1 MDKVTLLT
9 SSRLEPTAGIR
20 PHSSSII
27 VVLGRSLLSLAALPL
42 AYQARL
48 AQLCSTVVSLHLY
61 NAFVCLQHVYA
72 NNTILL
78 FLLLQ
83 GHHSFISSR
92 ALLLASSRAG
102 KRLLSHASFA
112 SRSFLTHAS
121 AMFSKTVVDFWQSRR
136 IQKIRAKLFYEFAV
150 FILGCGNAFFLLI
163 FWPGWLFLGAAALA
177 LKQLAG

>member
-20 PHSSSII
+20 PHSSIV
-27 VVLGRSLLSLAALPL
+27 VVLGSLLLRLAALPL

-48 AQLCSTVVSLHLY
+48 AQLCSFVSLHDFYNSFVVSLHL
-61 NAFVCLQHVYA
+61 HVYT
-72 NNTILL
+72 NNIITTI
-78 FLLLQ
+78 
-83 GHHSFISSR
+83 ISR
-92 ALLLASSRAG
+92 ALLLLLLASSCAG
-102 KRLLSHASFA
+102 KHHLLSHALFA
-112 SRSFLTHAS
+112 SQSCLTHAS

-150 FILGCGNAFFLLI
+150 FILGCGNAFFLLV

>member
-20 PHSSSII
+20 PHSSII

-48 AQLCSTVVSLHLY
+48 AQLCSTFVSLHLY

-72 NNTILL
+72 NTILL
-78 FLLLQ
+78 FLLQ
-83 GHHSFISSR
+83 GHSFISR

-112 SRSFLTHAS
+112 SRSFLTHAA

>member
-9 SSRLEPTAGIR
+9 SSRLQPTAGIR
-20 PHSSSII
+20 PHSSII
-27 VVLGRSLLSLAALPL
+27 VVLGSLLLRLAALPL

-48 AQLCSTVVSLHLY
+48 AQLCSVISLHDFYKHLHVYTNTVVT
-61 NAFVCLQHVYA
+61 
-72 NNTILL
+72 TI
-78 FLLLQ
+78 
-83 GHHSFISSR
+83 ISR
-92 ALLLASSRAG
+92 ALLLLLLASSCAG
-102 KRLLSHASFA
+102 KHHLLSHALFA
-112 SRSFLTHAS
+112 SQSCLTHAS

-150 FILGCGNAFFLLI
+150 FILGCGNAFFLLV